1 MVAQNNDRF
10 KKRYSA
16 SHSPYTPGSENG
28 ALKPIFDLVDEYLGA
43 YNSLKGHLAESFL
56 KQFFFHNL
64 NYIVE
69 ETGVEHTRSLTNV
82 MVKLGMAPYYG
93 LQDDRRNQDFC
104 VYLPD
109 RRKSDGSAFPVY
121 IEVKYSQNSAI
132 AVDTLK
138 AYTKYENCACVFALF
153 DNDGIYILD
162 RRDLGKIRG
171 DKVYFKNCPPLSEHR
186 LFSFT
191 KAEKIAA
198 RIFSKT
204 FIPAFFGGLLSYR
217 DMKKK
222 LTQDLQQ
229 MMRGNDNDC
238 PGMKFRK

>member
-1 MVAQNNDRF
+1 MLEPSRVELDRHGGYDESSGIDPIEVAKQVNEYAAQRLRSLYRVQIGLDIPEILYHPLYRVGL
-10 KKRYSA
+10 
-16 SHSPYTPGSENG
+16 TDTG
-28 ALKPIFDLVDEYLGA
+28 ALA
-43 YNSLKGHLAESFL
+43 
-56 KQFFFHNL
+56 
-64 NYIVE
+64 
-69 ETGVEHTRSLTNV
+69 GVKTIMDV

-104 VYLPD
+104 VFVPD
-109 RRKSDGSAFPVY
+109 RRKKDGSALPVY
-121 IEVKYSQNSAI
+121 IEVKYSQNSMI

-162 RRDLGKIRG
+162 RRDLGKIKG
-171 DKVYFKNCPPLSEHR
+171 EKVYFKNCPPLSEHR

-229 MMRGNDNDC
+229 MMRGNDNGR